1 MKRALWPR
9 VPFLPRRHGIF
20 IFIVWDLRRGKG
32 WALFSVTSGPLSQSQ
47 IIFHFGVGDW
57 DWKGKQE
64 GPLERELR
72 DDLSTP
78 RDQGKISLER
88 WELTV
93 KSLRETLV
101 TPLLRLETTSRWEQR
116 CGQDVFLSSC
126 TSSQHLILLWFR
138 GSWYE
143 DKIRPHLSS
152 TTKQTLLYSG
162 GREKEDICIS
172 SNARKE
178 RKKRCL
184 SWCESCNL
192 SSIFATNQLVT
203 FPDGEDEN

>member
-1 MKRALWPR
+1 MSLRKKLLVRQAGTGIYSL
-9 VPFLPRRHGIF
+9 LHPRRHGIF

-116 CGQDVFLSSC
+116 CGQDVFLSS
-126 TSSQHLILLWFR
+126 SLRI
-138 GSWYE
+138 
-143 DKIRPHLSS
+143 P
-152 TTKQTLLYSG
+152 
-162 GREKEDICIS
+162 
-172 SNARKE
+172 
-178 RKKRCL
+178 
-184 SWCESCNL
+184 
-192 SSIFATNQLVT
+192 SSITILFDFGILRWRYTIIILRLPGVEWKKKTQ
-203 FPDGEDEN
+203 